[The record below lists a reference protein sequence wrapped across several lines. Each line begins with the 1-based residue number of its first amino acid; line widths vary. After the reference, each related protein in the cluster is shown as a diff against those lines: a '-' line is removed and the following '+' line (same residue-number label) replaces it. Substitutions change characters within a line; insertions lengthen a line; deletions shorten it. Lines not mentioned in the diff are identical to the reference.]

1 MAAYLDELRSRFLAF
16 LPLLLLLAVLL
27 FLPSVIE
34 AAIPHINKPYY
45 REMLAATRQSLSVWY
60 YPFFAGF
67 SLLTLY
73 FMVEKRFALGT
84 KLLASGV
91 ILATGFSLLLL
102 PLFGGMQ
109 QGPIKEAALLARD
122 RGYTVVMW
130 GLNMPSFS
138 VYSQRIVEKR
148 DPRRGDIVITQTHR
162 LAELRAYETLYSK
175 NGIAL
180 VRVGE

>member
-1 MAAYLDELRSRFLAF
+1 
-16 LPLLLLLAVLL
+16 
-27 FLPSVIE
+27 VIE
-34 AAIPHINKPYY
+34 AAIPHISKPYY
-45 REMLAATRQSLSVWY
+45 REMLSATRQSLSFWY

-73 FMVEKRFALGT
+73 FMVEKRFALGA

-91 ILATGFSLLLL
+91 ILAAGFSLLLL

-138 VYSQRIVEKR
+138 VYSQRIVEKH
-148 DPRRGDIVITQTHR
+148 DPRRGDIVITQANR

-180 VRVGE
+180 VRVSE